1 VWIDLNFHFGNHKSS
16 LYCSTTLA
24 GIESYALPPET
35 LYSKGFQQIKVG
47 CVSFKLQYK
56 KPVIPLFKGF
66 GAFPGIYFLIK
77 KFC

>member
-1 VWIDLNFHFGNHKSS
+1 MNVNL
-16 LYCSTTLA
+16 
-24 GIESYALPPET
+24 EEE
-35 LYSKGFQQIKVG
+35 GF
-47 CVSFKLQYK
+47 SK